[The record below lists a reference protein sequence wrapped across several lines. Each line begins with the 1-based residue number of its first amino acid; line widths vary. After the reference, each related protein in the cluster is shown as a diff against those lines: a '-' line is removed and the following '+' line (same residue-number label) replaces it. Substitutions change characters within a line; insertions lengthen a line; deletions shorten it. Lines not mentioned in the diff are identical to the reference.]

1 MKKNSFIQGAFIAT
15 FAIVISKVIGILY
28 VIPFY
33 PLIGEKGGALYAY
46 AYTIYTLFLN
56 LSTAGIPFAISK
68 ITSEYNALG
77 YLFTKEKAYK
87 MGRLVIC
94 SFGMVSFV
102 LLFIF
107 AKEIA
112 YLFIG
117 NIKGGNTIE
126 DVAFVV
132 RVVSLALLVVPIQ
145 SVTRG
150 YLQGHKYIAPSAM
163 SQVYEQIIR
172 VLFLL
177 LGTFLAL
184 RVFYL
189 SLTISVGIAVF
200 AATVGAFFSYIYI
213 HKKIKKNKEVFFRD
227 TPITDEERKITS
239 KMILKK
245 ILAYSIPFIMI
256 DFMRS
261 CYNFVNLI
269 TINKTMAALGYTMAE
284 SESVVS
290 IFSTWGMKLE
300 SIIFA
305 VSTGIVV
312 SLIPNIS
319 SSHVLNDKEDI
330 KRKINMAF
338 QALTVIILPLTVLL
352 SVLATPVWTMFFGSS
367 NELGPIIFRVAIYE
381 ALVIAVFN
389 TTVSILHS
397 ISYSKTVV
405 YTLIL
410 GLAIKVMLNVP
421 LMHAFNALGM
431 QPSYGVVVATIM
443 AFGIPLIINLIFIK
457 KKLNID
463 YRGTFDRIL
472 KMVFAILIAVIAMM
486 TLQLFIPINTTS
498 RLMAIL
504 LFTVYT
510 IVGGGIYIFILTK
523 NNTIYEIFGR
533 NIYKRIFSKFKRKKD

>member
-15 FAIVISKVIGILY
+15 VAIVISKAIGILY

-46 AYTIYTLFLN
+46 AYSIYTLFLN

-87 MGRLVIC
+87 IGRLVI
-94 SFGMVSFV
+94 SSLGIIGFI
-102 LLFIF
+102 LLFMF

-150 YLQGHKYIAPSAM
+150 YLQGHKFITPSAM
-163 SQVYEQIIR
+163 SQVLEQIIR
-172 VLFLL
+172 VIFLL
-177 LGTFLAL
+177 VGTFLAL
-184 RVFYL
+184 RVFHL
-189 SLTISVGIAVF
+189 SLTLSVGVAVF
-200 AATVGAFFSYIYI
+200 AATIGAMCSYIYI

-227 TPITDEERKITS
+227 TPMTEEERKITS
-239 KMILKK
+239 KVIFKK

-261 CYNFVNLI
+261 CYSFVNLM
-269 TINKTMAALGYTMAE
+269 TINKTMATLGYTMAE
-284 SESVVS
+284 SESIIS

-300 SIIFA
+300 SIVFA

-330 KRKINMAF
+330 KRKINTAF
-338 QALTVIILPLTVLL
+338 QALITVILPLTILL

-367 NELGPIIFRVAIYE
+367 NELGPIIFKVAIYE
-381 ALVIAVFN
+381 AFVIAIFN

-405 YTLIL
+405 YSLIL
-410 GLAIKVMLNVP
+410 GLAIKIIFNVP
-421 LMHAFNALGM
+421 LMHAFNYLGM
-431 QPSYGVVVATIM
+431 HPAYGVVFATMI

-463 YRGTFDRIL
+463 YRGTFDKIL
-472 KMVFAILIAVIAMM
+472 KMVFAMLISVVVMM
-486 TLQLFIPINTTS
+486 ALKLIIPTDTTN
-498 RLMAIL
+498 RLMALL
-504 LFTVYT
+504 LFGFYT
-510 IVGGGIYIFILTK
+510 IIGGGIYMFILTK
-523 NNTIYEIFGR
+523 NNTIYEIFGKD
-533 NIYKRIFSKFKRKKD
+533 IYKKILSKLKRKK